1 MRKPTTIF
9 DILKRNI
16 QNISEANSDT
26 VLQICNRDIPIFE
39 NPQIKFHKINL
50 WLWKMI
56 FYQVL

>member
-1 MRKPTTIF
+1 MRKPTTIC

-16 QNISEANSDT
+16 QNISEANTSDT

-50 WLWKMI
+50 
-56 FYQVL
+56 

>member
-16 QNISEANSDT
+16 QNISEANSDI

-50 WLWKMI
+50 
-56 FYQVL
+56 